1 MNTDSHGALRRSF
14 LCLAGTVL
22 MAVAFTACD
31 SDITSPDTTGTPSGT
46 ETAVEIAK
54 ELSLP
59 GATGDSLRN
68 AIDRHMQG
76 DPSQLWKLAAEL
88 QKSLTEE
95 QKRIL
100 FSRGDALLDS
110 LRRHPRPDSPRP
122 HDGPPDSLR
131 GHHGPP
137 PDSLRPHGGPPDS
150 LRPHHGDSLRPHG
163 GPPDSLRGH
172 HGPPPDSLRPHGG
185 PPDSLRP
192 HRGDTLRPRHDGPDS
207 GRHGGPPPPP
217 PPGRGPAPHRGGDSA
232 AMTLALGLTDAQWT
246 ALNALRA
253 EQQAAAEA
261 LMAQL
266 AAGTIDRATFIAEME
281 KLHAARE
288 AALATILTPTQLE
301 ILKIYEAL
309 VVRLPGHPMPG
320 APPRRR

>member
-31 SDITSPDTTGTPSGT
+31 SDLTSPDTTTTPSGT
-46 ETAVEIAK
+46 DAAVEIAK

-100 FSRGDALLDS
+100 FSHGDAVRDS
-110 LRRHPRPDSPRP
+110 LRRHPCPDSLRPHDGPPDSLRGHHGPPPDSLRP

-150 LRPHHGDSLRPHG
+150 LR
-163 GPPDSLRGH
+163 GH
-172 HGPPPDSLRPHGG
+172 HGPPPDTLRPH
-185 PPDSLRP
+185 
-192 HRGDTLRPRHDGPDS
+192 HDGPDT

-217 PPGRGPAPHRGGDSA
+217 PPGRGPAPDHGADSA
-232 AMTLALGLTDAQWT
+232 AMTRALGLTDAQWT

-253 EQQAAAEA
+253 EQQAAVEA

-266 AAGTIDRATFIAEME
+266 AAGTIDQATFMAEME

-309 VVRLPGHPMPG
+309 IVRLPGHPMPG